1 MDTMIFQNIFDKIS
15 SFLPMSWKNII
26 YFAGYTEGSYSMKFY
41 VENGDG
47 RFVDCFSMPGV
58 TRAGLIKTFVEIDK
72 LLSKERQALGEE
84 KKWTVF
90 TMRVNSDGHM
100 KTDFEY
106 DDHSEDMV
114 SYEEVWQAKYLKGLL

>member
-1 MDTMIFQNIFDKIS
+1 
-15 SFLPMSWKNII
+15 
-26 YFAGYTEGSYSMKFY
+26 MKFY

-47 RFVDCFSMPGV
+47 RFVDCFSIPGV

-72 LLSKERQALGEE
+72 LLSKERQVLGEE

-114 SYEEVWQAKYLKGLL
+114 SYEEVWQAKYLKDLL